1 MDDAARWRLIDEERQ
16 LLGEVLQALEPD
28 TWGSQTLCGNWG
40 VRQVVAHLS
49 AAGSTGT
56 GGWLANMVRSGFDTN
71 RHNDR
76 LLVRNLGQDWQ
87 ETLARYQSLSTS
99 RVAPLGSVR
108 GMLGEVL
115 VHGQDIARPLKIELV
130 PSGGAVREV
139 AEFFAAKN
147 FAVNSKSMIKDIS
160 LIAVDDEFTTGSGP
174 EVRGSLLDLVMAMAG
189 RGEVCSKLEGS
200 GVAILVSRIR

>member
-76 LLVRNLGQDWQ
+76 LLVRNLGQDCQ

-115 VHGQDIARPLKIELV
+115 VHGQDIAVRSVASWREAASQYSSPGSASAQHRTSASIPL
-130 PSGGAVREV
+130 P
-139 AEFFAAKN
+139 
-147 FAVNSKSMIKDIS
+147 
-160 LIAVDDEFTTGSGP
+160 
-174 EVRGSLLDLVMAMAG
+174 
-189 RGEVCSKLEGS
+189 
-200 GVAILVSRIR
+200 